1 MLYVEQAGG
10 KHFPVTAG
18 GELVYE
24 FLHQF
29 LITVMEAWGRP
40 IYQHKVASLKVSDNN
55 LHFRASRTLMMDI
68 RVLMEATCS

>member
-1 MLYVEQAGG
+1 MLYVEQSGG
-10 KHFPVTAG
+10 KYFSVTAG
-18 GELVYE
+18 DELMYE

-29 LITVMEAWGRP
+29 LITAMEAWGRP

-68 RVLMEATCS
+68 CVLIEATCS